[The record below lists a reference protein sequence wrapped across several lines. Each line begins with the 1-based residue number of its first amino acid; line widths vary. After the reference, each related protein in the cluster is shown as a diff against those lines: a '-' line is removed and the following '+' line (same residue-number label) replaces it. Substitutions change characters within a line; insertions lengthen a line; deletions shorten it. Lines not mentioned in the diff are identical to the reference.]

1 LNSYKITMNAIVV
14 GATSGIGRELVR
26 QLCKKG
32 YTVGATGRRIDYL
45 NSLKKEIG
53 DSVVIKE
60 MDVSKPEFA
69 TNNLTE
75 LISDLGSVDLI
86 IISAGLLLWNS
97 ELDLEKD
104 LDMIAVNVIGFT
116 AIANF
121 SINYFI
127 KQKKGHL
134 VGISSISAL
143 RGSGKSPSYPA
154 SKAYMSNYLQ
164 GLRKKVFKSK
174 MPITITDIKPGY
186 VKTEMV
192 GDKDSFWMATV
203 EEASEQIINIISKKS
218 SNAYVTKKWRL
229 MAWLMKYL
237 PDFIYNRL

>member
-1 LNSYKITMNAIVV
+1 MIAIVV

-32 YTVGATGRRIDYL
+32 YTVGATGRRCDRL
-45 NSLKKEIG
+45 QSLKEDIG

-60 MDVSKPEFA
+60 MDVTKPEVA
-69 TNNLTE
+69 INNLNE
-75 LISDLGSVDLI
+75 LINELGGVDI
-86 IISAGLLLWNS
+86 IVISAGILLWNP
-97 ELDLEKD
+97 ELNFKLDLD
-104 LDMIAVNVIGFT
+104 VIAVNVIGFT
-116 AIANF
+116 AIANH
-121 SINYFI
+121 SVNYFI
-127 KQKKGHL
+127 NQKKGHL

-143 RGSGKSPSYPA
+143 RGSGKAPSYPA

-164 GLRKKVFKSK
+164 GLRKKVFKLK
-174 MPITITDIKPGY
+174 VPITITDIKPGY

-203 EEASEQIINIISKKS
+203 EEASDQIINVISNKS
-218 SNAYVTKKWRL
+218 SNAYVTKRWRL

-237 PDFIYNRL
+237 PDYIYNRL